1 MTDKIEYNLDE
12 EQITNLQLIADE
24 ISYLDSPKQALEAA
38 IDSFVEENDVTPPEE
53 RRKEE
58 SRYGTGKR
66 FKRGYNS
73 SK

>member
-12 EQITNLQLIADE
+12 EQVANLQLIADE

-38 IDSFVEENDVTPPEE
+38 IDSYVGENDIKPPAEQ
-53 RRKEE
+53 RKEE
-58 SRYGTGKR
+58 SQYGAGKR